1 MAEPKALPCG
11 TIVPGCEFVAHGET
25 TADVMAKL
33 AEHSRSAHGV
43 EHLSAALKARIR
55 SALEKQPKH

>member
-1 MAEPKALPCG
+1 MTEQKVLPCG

-33 AEHSRSAHGV
+33 ADHSRSAQGV
-43 EHLSAALKARIR
+43 EYMSEALKARVR
-55 SALEKQPKH
+55 AALETQPRQ